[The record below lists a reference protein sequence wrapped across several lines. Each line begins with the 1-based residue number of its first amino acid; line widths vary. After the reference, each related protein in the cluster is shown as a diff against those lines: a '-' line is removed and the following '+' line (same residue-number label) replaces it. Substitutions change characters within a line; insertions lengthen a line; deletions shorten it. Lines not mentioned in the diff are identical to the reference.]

1 MDTATVPPSPP
12 SSPGPS
18 TVPGPPTRPPVS
30 HRARTAWKAAA
41 SIATV
46 VVLIWGVTTVV
57 GQVAHEER
65 TEVTT
70 YDPAGLNTLD
80 VRIDGGS
87 LTVVGTDR
95 DEITVTAR
103 ISDGLRA
110 TSVTRRVEGDRLVLR
125 GGCSAFFSTFCDVS
139 YTVEMPSRMA
149 VRARLDQDGTRLT
162 GVEGDIDV
170 HTDNGSVTITGSGP
184 GPLLISSDNG
194 RVTAVD
200 LRSTEVDARSDNGDV
215 TLAFRRSPRS
225 VRATSDNGSVAVAV
239 PDDGTSYAVSTGT
252 DHGSS
257 SVAVRTDP
265 DAAATIAARSGHGDV
280 QVTYTAD

>member
-1 MDTATVPPSPP
+1 MDTTTVAPSPP
-12 SSPGPS
+12 ADPS
-18 TVPGPPTRPPVS
+18 VPGPRARPPVS

-46 VVLIWGVTTVV
+46 VVLIWGLTTVV
-57 GQVAHEER
+57 SQVAHEER

-70 YDPAGLNTLD
+70 YDPAGLSTLD
-80 VRIDGGS
+80 VAIDSGS

-95 DEITVTAR
+95 DDITVTAR

-110 TSVTRRVEGDRLVLR
+110 TSVTRQVEGDRLVLR

-139 YTVEMPSRMA
+139 YTVEMPASMA
-149 VRARLDQDGTRLT
+149 VRARIDQDGIRLT

-170 HTDNGSVTITGSGP
+170 HSDNGSVNITGSGP
-184 GPLLISSDNG
+184 GPLMIGSDNG

-200 LRSTEVDARSDNGDV
+200 LRSAEVDARSDNGDV
-215 TLAFRRSPRS
+215 TLAFRRNPRA

-265 DAAATIAARSGHGDV
+265 DAAATISARSGHGDV
-280 QVTYTAD
+280 QVTYTTN